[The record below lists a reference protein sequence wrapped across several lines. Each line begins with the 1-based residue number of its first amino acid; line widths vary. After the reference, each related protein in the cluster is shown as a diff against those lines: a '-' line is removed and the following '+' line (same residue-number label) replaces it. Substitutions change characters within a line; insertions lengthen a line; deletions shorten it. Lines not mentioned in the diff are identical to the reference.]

1 MHRDGLHL
9 SPCPPERFSH
19 VRRLSLFPEPRLQR
33 LESSVDG
40 TAAATMSGK
49 KATEKVSEIDAHINK
64 QYDIVRR
71 LGKGPYIKMNLR
83 YYIHSYRYFIV
94 PMEFLQFQYGI
105 RGRSNQLTTIAQ
117 RTKPRRVSR
126 QQILTQAPRPFTSAL
141 QSANCRGD
149 NHWSKKMPTKLIRIS
164 DSPNTIKQPN
174 NVAKTVVRTMDV
186 RTTGVS
192 SPESPCIGHQS
203 QAIRN
208 YFNQV
213 PLLTQQQP
221 QVRNRTSSRGRDN
234 FVNKSFVVDTMTI
247 NNCFKNAARAQ
258 GSRLHAKHSFDVN
271 YVGQKRPS
279 MTCNKS
285 RFLNSHSQIYI
296 YVQYIFIARSSQ
308 LYFIIQLSCPIIL
321 SEYTTA
327 KLNISFFI
335 YAYTSHY
342 YCGIPILSTRLELCI
357 TRKLRNKRS
366 DDCATRF
373 NEKVPVSTDDVYQ
386 GQIRMDRLISSSP
399 AVVNT
404 CSVNVGDRGET
415 FGCSQSG
422 QSSKSC
428 RSENHAR
435 SPDATVH
442 QVQRRIRTQPV
453 KIERSVLQGASHHSV
468 PLRPFFCDATEDCII
483 ICFFFKILIH
493 KSTKNCRYIKQSRI
507 DMGFLKLLLNI
518 GLILAMS
525 FGINGNFE
533 IIRRL
538 SVNTIPIHYNI
549 KLIPYLEEDNS
560 TFHGESNV
568 EIIIYHA
575 SQSISLHSRE
585 LEINERE
592 TTLIN
597 DKGTVYKPM
606 EHIHDNVTNILT
618 LNFKNTLSPGF
629 YILNLKFVGI
639 LSEVGS
645 VRIGFMKFPYINN
658 EGNKMWIAA
667 TQFEPNGARRMFPCW
682 DEPALK
688 ATFNISVTHHQKYM
702 ALSNMPIREQ
712 FKKDDFILT
721 HFNTTPIMSTYLV
734 AIVII
739 SMLDFTRVSNA
750 DETINIWCNSSLA
763 SGIQLAYVIAQ
774 RITPLLIEYTNSS
787 EKVSK
792 MNHVIIPNFPIY
804 GMENWGLIIYSQESG
819 ILYDEI
825 KQPHYKATG
834 TAMLVTHEIIHQW
847 FGNLVTPSWWS
858 YQWLKEGLA
867 MFIQSYILDNF
878 KFGAVGKF
886 QVNFVIMASNQY
898 CLLEDNGSMNSVTLK
913 LNNTLE
919 DGTLFSNEVYVKAFD
934 KSFFKFSQFNSTTP
948 DDLWSTM
955 QSALDES
962 DVPHEDYKI
971 KEVMDTWMN
980 QDRYP
985 IVNVKKNYETGEVTI
1000 SQICFQKFNETIT
1013 NKWWI
1018 PVTFATQSNPNFS
1031 NTMPRYW
1038 LRPDQNIS
1046 FTINSN
1052 DWIILNLQQT
1062 GYYRVNYDIRNW
1074 YKISN
1079 YLHTRLRMIELFDR
1093 LLLKIGYEEN
1103 PHDDDL
1109 TIVTRVDV
1117 LKFACIFGHVKC
1129 KAMATVKLNKHLER
1143 PKIHKI
1149 RHWQKFVFCS
1159 GLMTANKTTW
1169 DKMLKLYLKKNY
1181 KTEKYQK
1188 KLLKSLSCAENPD
1201 IIINYLNITAFNTS
1215 LFHDKEHSLVF
1226 MYIIE
1231 NHARNDLILDY
1242 VLNNFEII
1250 KPK

>member
-1 MHRDGLHL
+1 
-9 SPCPPERFSH
+9 
-19 VRRLSLFPEPRLQR
+19 
-33 LESSVDG
+33 
-40 TAAATMSGK
+40 
-49 KATEKVSEIDAHINK
+49 
-64 QYDIVRR
+64 
-71 LGKGPYIKMNLR
+71 
-83 YYIHSYRYFIV
+83 
-94 PMEFLQFQYGI
+94 
-105 RGRSNQLTTIAQ
+105 
-117 RTKPRRVSR
+117 
-126 QQILTQAPRPFTSAL
+126 
-141 QSANCRGD
+141 
-149 NHWSKKMPTKLIRIS
+149 
-164 DSPNTIKQPN
+164 
-174 NVAKTVVRTMDV
+174 
-186 RTTGVS
+186 
-192 SPESPCIGHQS
+192 
-203 QAIRN
+203 
-208 YFNQV
+208 
-213 PLLTQQQP
+213 
-221 QVRNRTSSRGRDN
+221 
-234 FVNKSFVVDTMTI
+234 
-247 NNCFKNAARAQ
+247 
-258 GSRLHAKHSFDVN
+258 
-271 YVGQKRPS
+271 
-279 MTCNKS
+279 
-285 RFLNSHSQIYI
+285 
-296 YVQYIFIARSSQ
+296 
-308 LYFIIQLSCPIIL
+308 
-321 SEYTTA
+321 
-327 KLNISFFI
+327 
-335 YAYTSHY
+335 
-342 YCGIPILSTRLELCI
+342 
-357 TRKLRNKRS
+357 
-366 DDCATRF
+366 
-373 NEKVPVSTDDVYQ
+373 
-386 GQIRMDRLISSSP
+386 
-399 AVVNT
+399 
-404 CSVNVGDRGET
+404 
-415 FGCSQSG
+415 
-422 QSSKSC
+422 
-428 RSENHAR
+428 
-435 SPDATVH
+435 
-442 QVQRRIRTQPV
+442 
-453 KIERSVLQGASHHSV
+453 
-468 PLRPFFCDATEDCII
+468 
-483 ICFFFKILIH
+483 
-493 KSTKNCRYIKQSRI
+493 
-507 DMGFLKLLLNI
+507 MGFLKLLLNI
-518 GLILAMS
+518 GLILDMS
-525 FGINGNFE
+525 FGINGNFK

-560 TFHGESNV
+560 IFHGESNV
-568 EIIIYHA
+568 EIVIYHA

-606 EHIHDNVTNILT
+606 KHIHDNVTNILT
-618 LNFKNTLSPGF
+618 LNFKNTLSPDF

-682 DEPALK
+682 DEPVLK
-688 ATFNISVTHHQKYM
+688 ATFNISVIHHQKYM

-750 DETINIWCNSSLA
+750 DDTINIWCNSSLA
-763 SGIQLAYVIAQ
+763 SGIQLA
-774 RITPLLIEYTNSS
+774 
-787 EKVSK
+787 
-792 MNHVIIPNFPIY
+792 
-804 GMENWGLIIYSQESG
+804 QESG

-825 KQPHYKATG
+825 KQPHYKATE

-886 QVNFVIMASNQY
+886 QVNLIIMASNQY

-913 LNNTLE
+913 LNNTFE
-919 DGTLFSNEVYVKAFD
+919 DGTPFSNEVYVKAPILLRMLHSTITAEVFQ
-934 KSFFKFSQFNSTTP
+934 KGLIKYLTTYQFNSTTP

-1000 SQICFQKFNETIT
+1000 SQICFQKFHETIN

-1038 LRPDQNIS
+1038 LRPDQNIN

-1062 GYYRVNYDIRNW
+1062 ETDYVAW
-1074 YKISN
+1074 YPLFRILTRLKKILLLPQLEN
-1079 YLHTRLRMIELFDR
+1079 VKLRMIELFDR

-1109 TIVTRVDV
+1109 TIVTRADV

-1143 PKIHKI
+1143 PKI
-1149 RHWQKFVFCS
+1149 QK
-1159 GLMTANKTTW
+1159 
-1169 DKMLKLYLKKNY
+1169 
-1181 KTEKYQK
+1181 
-1188 KLLKSLSCAENPD
+1188 
-1201 IIINYLNITAFNTS
+1201 
-1215 LFHDKEHSLVF
+1215 
-1226 MYIIE
+1226 
-1231 NHARNDLILDY
+1231 
-1242 VLNNFEII
+1242 
-1250 KPK
+1250 